1 MGFYAILWEEWINWK
16 KRFLLYLGM
25 YMLSPLLFLIT
36 FGWGS
41 GRLEYLHFLLPGIM
55 AFSALLN
62 CYNGVANRIL
72 ASKRMANTFEYYL
85 QAPLSPFVLTLGYAL
100 SGALRGFFAVCLIL
114 VVGLLLKVKLV
125 LSLSFFLT
133 LFLICFTFSCLG
145 VVVGVWAKDSE
156 DAHLVADLYILPMS
170 FLGGT
175 FVSVNKLPLLLHYFT
190 WLLPLTP
197 GSSLLRSLAEGRSLD
212 WLSLLL
218 LLGWLAIFFVLAQ
231 WVLEKARQE

>member
-1 MGFYAILWEEWINWK
+1 MGFYAILWEEWINWR

-41 GRLEYLHFLLPGIM
+41 GRVEYLHFLLPGIM

-62 CYNGVANRIL
+62 CYNGVSNRIL
-72 ASKRMANTFEYYL
+72 ASKRIANTFEYYL
-85 QAPLSPFVLTLGYAL
+85 QAPISNFALTIGYSL

-114 VVGLLLKVKLV
+114 VVGIFLKVKLA
-125 LSLSFFLT
+125 LSLSFFLI

-145 VVVGVWAKDSE
+145 VAVGAWAKDAE

-175 FVSVNKLPLLLHYFT
+175 FVAVDKLPGLLHYFT

-197 GSSLLRSLAEGRSLD
+197 GSFLLRSLAGGRALD
-212 WLSLLL
+212 WSSLLL
-218 LLGWLAIFFVLAQ
+218 LLGWLALFFTLAQ